1 MSVCVYYYLSVR
13 KMSGHYWK
21 IYYYILVWTSRFI
34 SLSLYA
40 LLGSNEGAT
49 PSPPSPVPLVTAGLV
64 GANGEWVSGGN
75 ERGFGWVGRSDVST
89 FLFITM
95 EKGKLAV
102 VADNHVLSHDYGMTL
117 LI

>member
-1 MSVCVYYYLSVR
+1 
-13 KMSGHYWK
+13 MSGHYWK

-49 PSPPSPVPLVTAGLV
+49 PPLPLVTAGLV